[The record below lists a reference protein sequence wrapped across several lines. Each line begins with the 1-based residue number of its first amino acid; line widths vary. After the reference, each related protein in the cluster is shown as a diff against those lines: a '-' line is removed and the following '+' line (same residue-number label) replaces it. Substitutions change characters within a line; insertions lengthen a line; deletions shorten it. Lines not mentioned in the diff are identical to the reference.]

1 MGVVVT
7 PALLLGLKLNQF
19 KFNYMARKK
28 VPISKERVLNVCKR
42 INAGVLPSDAVHQE
56 GLSHTYFV
64 AMRDAGI
71 VFKSVDGKTWQA
83 RMRIHDERYQK
94 FLEKRKE
101 HDAILKVNRV
111 PRKRKVVLEPIT
123 TQKVGF
129 FKRLWIKL
137 FS

>member
-1 MGVVVT
+1 
-7 PALLLGLKLNQF
+7 LLIGLMLNQL
-19 KFNYMARKK
+19 KFNYMQRKK

-71 VFKSVDGKTWQA
+71 IFKSLDGKTWQA
-83 RMRIHDERYQK
+83 RMRIHDERYQN
-94 FLEKRKE
+94 FLQKRRE
-101 HDAILKVNRV
+101 HDSALKAKRV
-111 PRKRKVVLEPIT
+111 PRATKVTLEPVT
-123 TQKVGF
+123 TTRVSF
-129 FKRLWIKL
+129 FKRLWLRL

>member
-1 MGVVVT
+1 
-7 PALLLGLKLNQF
+7 
-19 KFNYMARKK
+19 MARKK

>member
-1 MGVVVT
+1 
-7 PALLLGLKLNQF
+7 
-19 KFNYMARKK
+19 MARKK

-56 GLSHTYFV
+56 GLSHTYFI

-111 PRKRKVVLEPIT
+111 PRKTKVVLEPIT